1 MSKKRVGKHSIL
13 NWEQQMISTIQRINY
28 KPWIRFIAATQSLV
42 VILTRGRS
50 VFVYRERCQ
59 APHMLPTSERSLS
72 QTTRGTFFMVCVLLP
87 RPGGEPKTV
96 RCGVVTTR
104 LRTSNP
110 FGRGTLRYC
119 SGTEPEG
126 RNWVFNHITI
136 RLFVSGERPSFLVPL
151 YRPELVGLLG

>member
-1 MSKKRVGKHSIL
+1 MSWKALDSKLGTTDDFHYLKNKLQTLDKVYSSYSESGGYSHTRTLGVCLPRALPGSSHAPD
-13 NWEQQMISTIQRINY
+13 QRA
-28 KPWIRFIAATQSLV
+28 FSLTNNPEG
-42 VILTRGRS
+42 L
-50 VFVYRERCQ
+50 
-59 APHMLPTSERSLS
+59 
-72 QTTRGTFFMVCVLLP
+72 FFMVCVLLP
-87 RPGGEPKTV
+87 RPDGEPKTF

-136 RLFVSGERPSFLVPL
+136 RLFVSGERPSFFVPL